1 MTVEHPL
8 AKECADLRIDPSE
21 DIYAILR
28 RLGAQEETIQA
39 LAAITGGKLIYHP
52 EIVRKNERRA
62 RREAVLADP
71 SGDVKDVAR
80 RHHVSKSTVYFWR
93 NQG

>member
-1 MTVEHPL
+1 MTAEHPL

-52 EIVRKNERRA
+52 EIVRKSQREARRA
-62 RREAVLADP
+62 AVLADR
-71 SGDVKDVAR
+71 SGDVKEIAR
-80 RHHVSKSTVYFWR
+80 RHHVSLSTVYFWR
-93 NQG
+93 SRG